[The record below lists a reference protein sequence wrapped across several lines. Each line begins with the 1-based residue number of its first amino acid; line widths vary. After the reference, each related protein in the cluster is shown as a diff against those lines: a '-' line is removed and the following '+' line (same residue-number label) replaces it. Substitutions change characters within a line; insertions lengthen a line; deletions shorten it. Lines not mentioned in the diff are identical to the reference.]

1 MDLLV
6 ISDFFISSFGLSIF
20 ILSRLYA
27 PACLLRLHTTFHVI
41 RCIRCITCGTD
52 RSAQYALPR
61 PCSKCSGAHQTG
73 YDYSITAMDDDR
85 GARILAPGHSL
96 VTGLSSSLLPIA

>member
-41 RCIRCITCGTD
+41 RCIQCIIEV
-52 RSAQYALPR
+52 RSTHY
-61 PCSKCSGAHQTG
+61 
-73 YDYSITAMDDDR
+73 
-85 GARILAPGHSL
+85 HSL
-96 VTGLSSSLLPIA
+96 VQNAAAPIKQVMIIQLLQWTMSVARVS